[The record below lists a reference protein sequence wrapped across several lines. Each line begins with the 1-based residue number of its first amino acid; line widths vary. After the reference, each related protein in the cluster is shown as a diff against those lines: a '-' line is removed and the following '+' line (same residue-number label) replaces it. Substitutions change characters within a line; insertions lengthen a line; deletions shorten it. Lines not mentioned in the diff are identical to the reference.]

1 MKNVLLV
8 DTNFSSAPI
17 YDYIKRSGYRVFVCG
32 GNPSDFL
39 ARSVEDHIK
48 IDYSN
53 VNKMQELIRSLHI
66 DYIVP
71 GCNDLSYQV
80 CTQLNTEKRFFG
92 LDNYET
98 SQSINNKKK
107 FRKLADQLALPA
119 PRIIPSEKLGY
130 VWPIIV
136 KPVDAYSGRG
146 VTVVHESEK
155 DVLPVAMQRAEK
167 SSRTGSCIVE
177 EYIEGQLYSHSAF
190 FSEGKI
196 LMDFIVEEHGTA
208 NPFTVDTS
216 WVSYEF
222 PTEMLLC
229 IRNAIQMLAKKL
241 HLVDGLIHTQ
251 FIKKEGTFW
260 LIEVTRRCPGDLYS
274 KLIELS
280 TNFHY
285 VESYVRPFLNQ
296 AITLESTVSLKQSY
310 ILRHTIS
317 QPIEDLFSSI
327 QFNLPIKIEKM
338 ISLTLSGDRV
348 KGSPLG
354 RIAILFAKADLKKDM
369 CNLTDFA
376 LKRELYTVNSII

>member
-32 GNPSDFL
+32 GNSSDFL
-39 ARSVEDHIK
+39 ARSVEDYIK
-48 IDYSN
+48 IDYSDL
-53 VNKMQELIRSLHI
+53 NKMQELIRSRHI

-80 CTQLNTEKRFFG
+80 CTQLNTERRFSG
-92 LDNYET
+92 LDDYET
-98 SQSINNKKK
+98 SESINNKEK
-107 FRKLADQLALPA
+107 FRQLAGQLALPA
-119 PRIIPSEKLGY
+119 PGIIPSEKLGY

-146 VTVVHESEK
+146 VTVVHEAEK
-155 DVLPVAMQRAEK
+155 GTLPFAMQQAEK
-167 SSRTGSCIVE
+167 YSRTGSCIVE

-190 FSEGKI
+190 FSAGEI

-241 HLVDGLIHTQ
+241 NLVDGLIHTQ
-251 FIKKEGTFW
+251 FIRNEGKFW

-280 TNFHY
+280 TGFHY

-296 AITLESTVSLKQSY
+296 AIPSESNVSLKQSY

-317 QPIEDLFSSI
+317 QPIQDLFGSI
-327 QFNLPIKIEKM
+327 QFNLPLQIEKM
-338 ISLTLSGDRV
+338 VSLTLSGDLV
-348 KGSPLG
+348 KSSPLG
-354 RIAILFAKADLKKDM
+354 RIALLFAKANSKKEM
-369 CNLTDFA
+369 CNLIDFA
-376 LKRELYTVNSII
+376 PKREL